1 MGISRGQTP
10 NQKAYNKEVRRL
22 TNAIKR
28 GEKKGLIF
36 PEDMLPEMPK
46 RVTQKRV
53 QELKKI
59 KPKDLYLRAT
69 NFGTVYSETTTNK
82 QRVSIQEE
90 PKKNRTTKTPQVE
103 TKKIR
108 ISEPKEEPIKTPR
121 VKKQKRKL
129 TAEEKHRIAVERG
142 RKAWQ
147 TRVQNVGGY
156 GSEGYEKMVNEMV
169 KRLHPE
175 TITKEDIINSDGLE
189 FPTFDFIE
197 EFGLMI
203 QGLERKAPPPI
214 PIEVRKT
221 NLYYIYQDNVQEH
234 IENDTLT
241 EYANYLNEKL
251 GEVTRL
257 MDLIEYYDSEQQQLE
272 NSFAELASIINE
284 GALNAFQAE
293 MLSEETEYEY

>member
-28 GEKKGLIF
+28 GEKQGLIF
-36 PEDMLPEMPK
+36 PEDMIPEMPK

-90 PKKNRTTKTPQVE
+90 PKKSRTTKTPQVE
-103 TKKIR
+103 TKKVR
-108 ISEPKEEPIKTPR
+108 PSKPKEETIKTPR

-147 TRVQNVGGY
+147 TRIENVGGY
-156 GSEGYEKMVNEMV
+156 GSEGYKKMVNEMV

-175 TITKEDIINSDGLE
+175 TITKEEVESTEGLD
-189 FPTFDFIE
+189 FPTYDVIE
-197 EFGLMI
+197 ELGYTILGLS
-203 QGLERKAPPPI
+203 RKADQMDL
-214 PIEVRKT
+214 PIEVRKNSLYNFLQETASDHEDTDDLPTYSRYLET
-221 NLYYIYQDNVQEH
+221 NL
-234 IENDTLT
+234 DTLD
-241 EYANYLNEKL
+241 AQFF
-251 GEVTRL
+251 G
-257 MDLIEYYDSEQQQLE
+257 IEYGSAQEVVE
-272 NSFAELASIINE
+272 TSFVTAGSLITQ
-284 GALNAFQAE
+284 GALTPTQAE
-293 MLSEETEYEY
+293 QLHTEAEY

>member
-28 GEKKGLIF
+28 GEKQGLIF

-82 QRVSIQEE
+82 QRVSIQEQ
-90 PKKNRTTKTPQVE
+90 PKKNRTAKTEQVE
-103 TKKIR
+103 SKKVR
-108 ISEPKEEPIKTPR
+108 ASKPKEEQIKTPR
-121 VKKQKRKL
+121 VKKEKHKL

-156 GSEGYEKMVNEMV
+156 GSEGYQKMINEMV

-175 TITKEDIINSDGLE
+175 TITKEEVESTEGLD
-189 FPTFDFIE
+189 FPTYNVIE
-197 EFGLMI
+197 ELGYTILGLS
-203 QGLERKAPPPI
+203 RKADPMDL
-214 PIEVRKT
+214 PIEVRKNSLYNFLQETASDYEDTDDLPTYSRYLET
-221 NLYYIYQDNVQEH
+221 NL
-234 IENDTLT
+234 DTLD
-241 EYANYLNEKL
+241 AQFF
-251 GEVTRL
+251 G
-257 MDLIEYYDSEQQQLE
+257 IEYGSTQEVVE
-272 NSFAELASIINE
+272 TSFVTAGSLITQ
-284 GALNAFQAE
+284 GALTPTQAE
-293 MLSEETEYEY
+293 QLHTEAEY